1 MAGYINEALDYYFFL
16 ADEDEG
22 LVIQNEVPIRA
33 LRQCPVQILEY
44 DIAV

>member
-16 ADEDEG
+16 TDEG
-22 LVIQNEVPIRA
+22 KELIIQNEVPMRA
-33 LRQCPVQILEY
+33 VEQCPVQILEY